1 MKFKPSPCYKDG
13 ADCPKRHKPCHET
26 CPEFKEWRAELD
38 ADNKARRDAT
48 VTEYAQYIVPRII
61 ERKKIKDEKE
71 NRDRFRK
78 WDDD

>member
-1 MKFKPSPCYKDG
+1 MKFRESPCYKDG
-13 ADCPKRHKPCHET
+13 FDCPKRHKLCHET

-71 NRDRFRK
+71 CRDRFRK
-78 WDDD
+78 WDAD